1 MSRERGLV
9 LGAALLYAVSLAL
22 PAIEG
27 QGFPEQTG
35 LDVLRQGA
43 GAWRSGILAWYANPA
58 FWVSVVLLWSAHWRL
73 GLATSLAGL
82 LLALSSFAAAVT
94 AERAGRSVPDYA
106 FAAGFYVWLAA
117 FAIVVLA
124 AVSGIYKV
132 SQRNRSQKAGTSG
145 RLRD

>member
-1 MSRERGLV
+1 VSLERRLV

-27 QGFPEQTG
+27 QGFPDQTG
-35 LDVLRQGA
+35 FDVLRQGA

-58 FWVSVVLLWSAHWRL
+58 LWVSVVLLWFGRWRL
-73 GLATSLAGL
+73 GLAASLAGL
-82 LLALSSFAAAVT
+82 LLALSSFAAAGT
-94 AERAGRSVPDYA
+94 AERAGRSVPDHA

-117 FAIVVLA
+117 FAIVVIA
-124 AVSGIYKV
+124 AASGIYKV
-132 SQRNRSQKAGTSG
+132 SQRTRSGAAARSG